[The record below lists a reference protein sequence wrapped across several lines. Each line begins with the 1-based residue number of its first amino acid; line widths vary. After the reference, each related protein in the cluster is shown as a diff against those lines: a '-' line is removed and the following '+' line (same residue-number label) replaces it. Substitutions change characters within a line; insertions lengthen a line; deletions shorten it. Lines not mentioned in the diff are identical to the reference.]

1 MENTTSRP
9 NVFKNKNFALLFS
22 GVLVSHIAHIL
33 FNFAMSLYVLQI
45 AKEAFGDAR
54 GPEFQGYYLL
64 VAGIV
69 LVILMPFGGV
79 FADRLNK
86 VKTMYVTDFI
96 RGLTIIIAGVL
107 LFYTPDPK
115 TKIIFLFIMAI
126 ILGINSAFFQ
136 PASGSLLKFIVHE
149 DDLQQA
155 SSYLHGSY
163 SLQNIIGLI
172 LGGIFYASFGIYVIF
187 FINGIGYIIS
197 GITEM
202 FIKYDAKIATEK
214 TSVKLVLGD
223 IASGVKY
230 VFNFKALFTLLMMA
244 LFLNFFVSPIYQN
257 ALPYFVTYDFVNET
271 TWLFKDF
278 ISQAS
283 WYSIIL
289 IASSV
294 SSIIM
299 SIILSSSKPKEK
311 YHRQINT
318 ALVLFVILC
327 TLNGTILSL
336 YNLGYITINTTLV
349 VVTTAMF
356 FMGFM
361 QIAFNVPVSVYIQKS
376 VDKDHLGKVQSVL
389 SVLSSALIPIGGML
403 AGLIISKVSVVALYI
418 FCCVGMLVTT
428 ILFIASKNS
437 KLI

>member
-1 MENTTSRP
+1 
-9 NVFKNKNFALLFS
+9 
-22 GVLVSHIAHIL
+22 
-33 FNFAMSLYVLQI
+33 
-45 AKEAFGDAR
+45 
-54 GPEFQGYYLL
+54 
-64 VAGIV
+64 
-69 LVILMPFGGV
+69 
-79 FADRLNK
+79 
-86 VKTMYVTDFI
+86 MYVTDFI